1 MARSK
6 RYYEKYSVPPLRLQ
20 FDRGYRAF
28 KEKRQCVKKL
38 SSGATVITT
47 SNPYPHYTMQAKE
60 WQRGYDKAYFE
71 RINGLRTR
79 G

>member
-6 RYYEKYSVPPLRLQ
+6 RYYEKYSVPPLKFQLE
-20 FDRGYRAF
+20 RGYQDFRS
-28 KEKRQCVKKL
+28 KKQWTKTL
-38 SSGATVITT
+38 DTGATVVITANT
-47 SNPYPHYTMQAKE
+47 YPLYTMQAKE

-71 RINGLRTR
+71 NLNEHRTR